1 MSATVAA
8 ALKKIAVAILT
19 DKKLRKA
26 VLGIVLGI
34 IIIVIMPAVAVIALF
49 NGDINIDA
57 DRLQQI
63 VVEEMSDEEKAK
75 LQAVED
81 TMKAIE
87 TAMTEKGFTAERTKE
102 AQALYTLALYDHSK
116 ADGFVDKLVGCFAE
130 NQTDEQLINAINSA
144 FGTELKSEDYSKVM
158 NSIRAN
164 SINTSGFTDPH
175 SKNNLDLV
183 EWAKQAQ
190 SHGWG
195 YVWGSYGEVL
205 TQKTLNSKAKQYPDE
220 VGSKADFIK
229 THWLGRRTADCIGLI
244 KGYGWLNTQTGA
256 IEYGTNGMP
265 DVYFEEQG
273 IHSIDPASEFYITIY
288 GSIAQSESENISAN
302 VKWGKAQ
309 SAKQGN
315 VPFQCKHFLGYTK
328 NADGE
333 IEIVPEEAEIIREI
347 YECYLSGESLYGIK
361 CCLEEK
367 EIPTPAGCSVWRQET
382 IRSILSNEKYKGDA
396 IINKTYVSDCISKR
410 VKVNNGERNKYYI
423 ENNHPA
429 IIDAGTFARVQEE
442 IARRSGKPKVKQKGT
457 KTELSR
463 YSSKY
468 ALSELLICGECRTPY
483 RRCTWTAKGKRK
495 IVWRCINRLD
505 YGKKYC
511 HHSPSIEESLLQDA
525 VMRAIM
531 QTARQNAEVLKTL
544 KIHIGMG
551 LTDEI
556 IEDKTLDI
564 QIRIAEIDAEFQK
577 MLKAVSADNADGID
591 EERITELMNEK
602 QRLTVQLEQYATM
615 RQKRESAK
623 SRLDEIYTILDG
635 LQNHPME
642 YDDKL
647 VRQLIECVVVESKE
661 KIKVVFI
668 GGTEIEMTL

>member
-1 MSATVAA
+1 MQATSVQPQKTVRIIPATIDTKAAITQNYRQLRVAA
-8 ALKKIAVAILT
+8 YCRV
-19 DKKLRKA
+19 
-26 VLGIVLGI
+26 
-34 IIIVIMPAVAVIALF
+34 
-49 NGDINIDA
+49 
-57 DRLQQI
+57 
-63 VVEEMSDEEKAK
+63 S
-75 LQAVED
+75 
-81 TMKAIE
+81 
-87 TAMTEKGFTAERTKE
+87 TK
-102 AQALYTLALYDHSK
+102 Q
-116 ADGFVDKLVGCFAE
+116 
-130 NQTDEQLINAINSA
+130 DEQLNSYEVQRTHYEERIRTEPKWSLVGIFADKGITGTSMKKRDEFNKMLRLCYKGKIDMIMVKSISRFARNTLDVIKITRKLREIN
-144 FGTELKSEDYSKVM
+144 V
-158 NSIRAN
+158 
-164 SINTSGFTDPH
+164 
-175 SKNNLDLV
+175 
-183 EWAKQAQ
+183 
-190 SHGWG
+190 
-195 YVWGSYGEVL
+195 
-205 TQKTLNSKAKQYPDE
+205 
-220 VGSKADFIK
+220 
-229 THWLGRRTADCIGLI
+229 
-244 KGYGWLNTQTGA
+244 
-256 IEYGTNGMP
+256 

-328 NADGE
+328 NTDGE

-347 YECYLSGESLYGIK
+347 YEQYLSGESLYGIK
-361 CCLEEK
+361 CYLEAK

-410 VKVNNGERNKYYI
+410 VKANNGERNKYYI

-531 QTARQNAEVLKTL
+531 QTAKQNVEVLKTL

-551 LTDEI
+551 LTDEVT
-556 IEDKTLDI
+556 EDKTLDI
-564 QIRIAEIDAEFQK
+564 QIRIAEINAEFQK

-602 QRLTVQLEQYATM
+602 QRLTVQLEQYAAM

-623 SRLDEIYTILDG
+623 SRLDEIFTILDG

-647 VRQLIECVVVESKE
+647 VRQLLECVVVESKD

-668 GGTEIEMTL
+668 GGTEIEMAL